1 MVPPDDFLTAIGLH
15 LQDLVA
21 GFAGGV
27 ANSFVF
33 KKSNPW
39 AIIGSI
45 VVGGF
50 SANYLGAAVS
60 SVLGTSSGTSAFIV
74 GLAGMAMCQGIVES
88 AGSWTPF
95 KGRQNDQQ

>member
-1 MVPPDDFLTAIGLH
+1 MSDDFLSGLGFH

-27 ANSFVF
+27 ANAFVF

-39 AIIGSI
+39 AIIGSV

-50 SANYLGAAVS
+50 SANYLGSTVS
-60 SVLGTSSGTSAFIV
+60 QFLGTSSLTTGFIV
-74 GLAGMAMCQGIVES
+74 GLTGMALCQGIIDS
-88 AGSWTPF
+88 ASSWKLF
-95 KGRQNDQQ
+95 KGKENG

>member
-1 MVPPDDFLTAIGLH
+1 MPDDFLTTLGFN
-15 LQDLVA
+15 LQDLIA

-27 ANSFVF
+27 TNAFVF

-50 SANYLGAAVS
+50 AANYLGGIVS
-60 SVLGTSSGTSAFIV
+60 HVLGTSEGTSAFIV
-74 GLAGMAMCQGIVES
+74 GLAGMAICQGIIES
-88 AGSWTPF
+88 AGSWNIF
-95 KGRQNDQQ
+95 RKLKND

>member
-1 MVPPDDFLTAIGLH
+1 MSDFLASLGFH

-27 ANSFVF
+27 ANAFVF

-50 SANYLGAAVS
+50 SANYLGAAFS
-60 SVLGTSSGTSAFIV
+60 NFLGTSLLASGFIV
-74 GLAGMAMCQGIVES
+74 GMAGMAICQGIVES
-88 AGSWTPF
+88 ASSWAPF
-95 KGRQNDQQ
+95 RKLKND

>member
-1 MVPPDDFLTAIGLH
+1 MSDDFMIGLGLH

-27 ANSFVF
+27 ANAFVF

-50 SANYLGAAVS
+50 AANYLGSIVGK
-60 SVLGTSSGTSAFIV
+60 VLGTSDGTSAFIV
-74 GLAGMAMCQGIVES
+74 GLAGMAICQGIVES
-88 AGSWTPF
+88 TGSWKLF
-95 KGRQNDQQ
+95 KGLKND